1 MAANHPT
8 PILFCYDISIYSRK
22 ADYYLGLRGLKYF
35 QCIQPPQMPR
45 PDLQAL
51 GINYRKIPILA
62 IGRDIYLDTRII
74 IETLEKYIQKAPSGP
89 QSLSNKD

>member
-1 MAANHPT
+1 M
-8 PILFCYDISIYSRK
+8 
-22 ADYYLGLRGLKYF
+22 DYYLGLRGLKYL

-62 IGRDIYLDTRII
+62 IGRDIIAEEDWCWVV
-74 IETLEKYIQKAPSGP
+74 GGHV
-89 QSLSNKD
+89 